1 MKELISTLENNI
13 FSGVLI
19 KKGKNL
25 IEDAVYNKLTK
36 NKQFIK
42 FLEKKHI
49 NLAAVSAKTTDK
61 KETDT
66 KETET
71 DFTTLS
77 YDDLKKYVK
86 ENNIEVKSMK
96 KEDILAAL
104 TAKEDKE

>member
-25 IEDAVYNKLTK
+25 IEDAVYNKLIK

-49 NLAAVSAKTTDK
+49 NLAGKS
-61 KETDT
+61 KETNDT
-66 KETET
+66 KET

>member
-25 IEDAVYNKLTK
+25 IEDAVYNKLIK

-49 NLAAVSAKTTDK
+49 NLAGKS
-61 KETDT
+61 KETNET